1 MVEAVQIVTE
11 GRVRALYEKD
21 IKSCRSDLPATGT
34 GTDCVAII
42 SLGDGVGNFIAAEA
56 HQARRAD
63 RRRGLHLCC
72 KRPGARDWQ
81 VKVVFMDWQ
90 AFLNS
95 SASLL
100 LSAFLLDLAAGD
112 PRWFPHPVVLMGK
125 FISKSESL
133 LWTGKASRDLISG
146 IAVSLA
152 LLALAVGATWAL
164 LDPLT
169 FLPPLVAFVLTAGL
183 ASTTLATR
191 GLLDAITRIETPLRL
206 GNLVEARE
214 NLGHIVGRDTS
225 ALNEDKVLRASLESL
240 AENTSDGIVAPLFY
254 LFLGGIP
261 LAMAYKA
268 VNTLDSM
275 IGYRTERYFYFGKFA
290 ARLDDMANFIPA
302 RLTALLMVIATLLVK
317 LNAGPALRVLR
328 RDHANHLSPN
338 AGYPEAT
345 LAGALGIRLGG
356 PSVYFGKEVW
366 KPTMGDDIK
375 PVNIEMLKEA
385 RSLCLVT
392 AILSLVTFVLIST
405 VRW

>member
-1 MVEAVQIVTE
+1 M
-11 GRVRALYEKD
+11 
-21 IKSCRSDLPATGT
+21 
-34 GTDCVAII
+34 
-42 SLGDGVGNFIAAEA
+42 
-56 HQARRAD
+56 
-63 RRRGLHLCC
+63 
-72 KRPGARDWQ
+72 
-81 VKVVFMDWQ
+81 KVVFMDWQ

-100 LSAFLLDLAAGD
+100 LSAFLLDLAVGD

-125 FISKSESL
+125 FISRGESL
-133 LWTGKASRDLISG
+133 LWTGKAWRDFISG
-146 IAVSLA
+146 TVLSLA
-152 LLALAVGATWAL
+152 LLALAVGAAWAL
-164 LDPLT
+164 LYFLT
-169 FLPPLVAFVLTAGL
+169 FLPPLIALVLTAGL

-214 NLGHIVGRDTS
+214 NLAHIVGRDTS

-275 IGYRTERYFYFGKFA
+275 LGYRTERYFYFGRFA
-290 ARLDDMANFIPA
+290 ARLDDVANFIPA
-302 RLTALLMVIATLLVK
+302 RLTAILMVFATFLVR
-317 LNAGPALRVLR
+317 LNAGLALRVLQ

-338 AGYPEAT
+338 AGYPEAA

-356 PSVYFGKEVW
+356 PSVYFGKEVL
-366 KPTMGDDIK
+366 KPTMGDDFT

-385 RSLCLVT
+385 RCLCLVT
-392 AILSLVTFVLIST
+392 AILSLVTFLVIST
-405 VRW
+405 ARW

>member
-1 MVEAVQIVTE
+1 
-11 GRVRALYEKD
+11 
-21 IKSCRSDLPATGT
+21 
-34 GTDCVAII
+34 
-42 SLGDGVGNFIAAEA
+42 
-56 HQARRAD
+56 
-63 RRRGLHLCC
+63 
-72 KRPGARDWQ
+72 
-81 VKVVFMDWQ
+81 MDWQ

-100 LSAFLLDLAAGD
+100 LSAFLLDLAVGD

-125 FISKSESL
+125 FISRGECL
-133 LWTGKASRDLISG
+133 LWTGKAWRDFISG
-146 IAVSLA
+146 MAVSLA
-152 LLALAVGATWAL
+152 LLALAVGAAWAL
-164 LDPLT
+164 LYFLT
-169 FLPPLVAFVLTAGL
+169 FLPPLIALVLTAGL

-214 NLGHIVGRDTS
+214 NLAHIVGRDTS

-254 LFLGGIP
+254 LLLGGIP

-290 ARLDDMANFIPA
+290 ARLDDVANFIPA

-338 AGYPEAT
+338 AGYPEAA

-366 KPTMGDDIK
+366 KPTMGDDFT

-405 VRW
+405 ARL

>member
-1 MVEAVQIVTE
+1 
-11 GRVRALYEKD
+11 
-21 IKSCRSDLPATGT
+21 
-34 GTDCVAII
+34 
-42 SLGDGVGNFIAAEA
+42 
-56 HQARRAD
+56 
-63 RRRGLHLCC
+63 
-72 KRPGARDWQ
+72 
-81 VKVVFMDWQ
+81 MDWQ

-100 LSAFLLDLAAGD
+100 LSAFLLDLAVGD
-112 PRWFPHPVVLMGK
+112 PRWFPHPVVLMGE
-125 FISKSESL
+125 FISRGESL
-133 LWTGKASRDLISG
+133 LWTGKAWRDFISG
-146 IAVSLA
+146 MAVSLA
-152 LLALAVGATWAL
+152 LLALAVGAAWAL
-164 LDPLT
+164 LYFLT
-169 FLPPLVAFVLTAGL
+169 FLPPWIAFVLTAGL

-214 NLGHIVGRDTS
+214 NLAHIVGRDTS

-254 LFLGGIP
+254 LLLGGIP

-290 ARLDDMANFIPA
+290 ARLDDVANFIPA
-302 RLTALLMVIATLLVK
+302 RLTALFMVIATLLVK

-328 RDHANHLSPN
+328 RDHVNHLSPN

-366 KPTMGDDIK
+366 KPTMGDDFT

-405 VRW
+405 ARL